1 MLDIGPNMQ
10 QTEFSVLLHWKK
22 IQMGIKIAL
31 AALCTKLATNLAEY
45 YNSLRAKDGS
55 SRGLEQLSFS

>member
-10 QTEFSVLLHWKK
+10 QTEFRVLLYWKK

-45 YNSLRAKDGS
+45 YNLIRAKDGNS
-55 SRGLEQLSFS
+55 CGLEQLSFS